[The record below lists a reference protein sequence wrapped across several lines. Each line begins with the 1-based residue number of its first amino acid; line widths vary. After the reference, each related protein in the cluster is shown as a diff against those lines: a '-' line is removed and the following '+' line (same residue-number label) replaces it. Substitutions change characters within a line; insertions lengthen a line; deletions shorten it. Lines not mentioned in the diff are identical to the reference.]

1 MTDDETIMVDA
12 TTMMIKVNNTMGIIK
27 MIIIVITRGESRM
40 NILKGGWTFGVKSI
54 TLSSTTIQSEPCTWS
69 INRRTGD

>member
-40 NILKGGWTFGVKSI
+40 SILKRGGGVDMWCQIHHTKFHNYSK
-54 TLSSTTIQSEPCTWS
+54 
-69 INRRTGD
+69 